1 MAGTD
6 IRVHGLAAAVRELER
21 LGVDLQ
27 DLKAAFAQ
35 IATEAVPTYRRF
47 TPRRSGRLAGN
58 YRSSKTKNRVQ
69 LIVGS
74 AAVPY
79 AKPINYGWPARN
91 IRAADFVAKG
101 DQVTT
106 PKAIEAIEAEINR
119 LIQTM

>member
-27 DLKAAFAQ
+27 DLKAAFAK
-35 IATEAVPTYRRF
+35 IADEAVPNYQRF
-47 TPRRSGRLAGN
+47 TPVRSGRLRGN
-58 YRSSKTKNRVQ
+58 YRASKTKNRVA
-69 LIVGS
+69 LLVGS
-74 AAVPY
+74 GSVPY